1 MTIVN
6 IKTKKTIGVIIII
19 ILVTTAFL
27 IYSTKSYEFQSK
39 KSDVTSDSLSD
50 IKNFAV
56 YYGYTVNQTVLNYL
70 NGFNMVIVQPDA
82 FSVSNLSVL
91 SSIKIAYI
99 DLGEYDGS
107 NLGNFTINASTI
119 AIGYDSQWNQT
130 IVNVTSNLWN
140 EYILNMVNQSLKL
153 GFNGVLFDDLDVVEQ
168 YPWEYNSFVDII
180 SNVSHTFP
188 HAIIGVN
195 RGFELLKSMSK
206 YVSFDLYEDFGSLYN
221 FSTDSYQ
228 ILNISQR
235 NNLTNRLEMIQSLG
249 IYVLG
254 LGYSG
259 LPYDFTYNYD
269 LELGKY
275 CNIPVYV
282 SNITLSS
289 LW

>member
-1 MTIVN
+1 VK
-6 IKTKKTIGVIIII
+6 IKTKKTMEVIFII
-19 ILVTTAFL
+19 ILITTAFL
-27 IYSTKSYEFQSK
+27 IYSAISNEFYPKTRSIN
-39 KSDVTSDSLSD
+39 SNSLSN

-56 YYGYTVNQTVLNYL
+56 YYGYNINETVLNYL
-70 NGFNMVIVQPDA
+70 NEFNMVIVQPDA
-82 FSVSNLSVL
+82 FSVSNLSAL
-91 SSIKIAYI
+91 NSIKIAYI

-107 NLGNFTINASTI
+107 NLGNFTINNSAI

-130 IVNVTSNLWN
+130 IVNVSSNLWN

-180 SNVSHTFP
+180 SNVSHAFP
-188 HAIIGVN
+188 NAIIGVN
-195 RGFELLKSMSK
+195 RGFELLKSITK
-206 YVSFDLYEDFGSLYN
+206 YVNFVLYEDFGSLYN

-235 NNLTNRLEMIQSLG
+235 NNLTNSLEMIHSLG
-249 IYVLG
+249 MYVLG
-254 LGYSG
+254 LGYSA
-259 LPYDFTYNYD
+259 LPHDYIYNYD
-269 LELGKY
+269 AELAKY
-275 CNIPVYV
+275 YNIPIYI

>member
-1 MTIVN
+1 MK
-6 IKTKKTIGVIIII
+6 IKTKKTMEVIFII
-19 ILVTTAFL
+19 ILITTAFL
-27 IYSTKSYEFQSK
+27 IYSDISNEFYPKTRGINSN
-39 KSDVTSDSLSD
+39 SLSN

-56 YYGYTVNQTVLNYL
+56 YYGYNINETILNYL
-70 NGFNMVIVQPDA
+70 NEFNMVIVQPDA
-82 FSVSNLSVL
+82 FSISNLSAL
-91 SSIKIAYI
+91 NSIKIAYI

-107 NLGNFTINASTI
+107 NLGNFTINSSTI

-130 IVNVTSNLWN
+130 IVNVSSNLWN

-180 SNVSHTFP
+180 SNVSHAFP
-188 HAIIGVN
+188 NAIIGVN
-195 RGFELLKSMSK
+195 RGFELLKSITK
-206 YVSFDLYEDFGSLYN
+206 YVNFVLYEDFGSLYN

-235 NNLTNRLEMIQSLG
+235 NNLTNNLEIIHSLG
-249 IYVLG
+249 LYVLG
-254 LGYSG
+254 LGYSA
-259 LPYDFTYNYD
+259 LPHDYIYNYD
-269 LELGKY
+269 TELSKY
-275 CNIPVYV
+275 YNIPIYI

>member
-1 MTIVN
+1 VK
-6 IKTKKTIGVIIII
+6 IKTKKTMEIIFII
-19 ILVTTAFL
+19 ILITTAFL
-27 IYSTKSYEFQSK
+27 IYSSISNEFYQKTRGINSN
-39 KSDVTSDSLSD
+39 SLSN

-56 YYGYTVNQTVLNYL
+56 YYGYNINETVLNYL
-70 NGFNMVIVQPDA
+70 NEFNMVIVQPDA
-82 FSVSNLSVL
+82 FSVSNLSAL
-91 SSIKIAYI
+91 NSIKIAYI

-107 NLGNFTINASTI
+107 NLGNFTINNSAI

-130 IVNVTSNLWN
+130 IVNVSSNLWN

-180 SNVSHTFP
+180 SNVSHAFP
-188 HAIIGVN
+188 NAIIGVN
-195 RGFELLKSMSK
+195 RGFELLKSITK
-206 YVSFDLYEDFGSLYN
+206 YVNFVLYEDFGSLYN

-235 NNLTNRLEMIQSLG
+235 NNLTNSLEMIHSLG
-249 IYVLG
+249 MYVLG
-254 LGYSG
+254 LGYSA
-259 LPYDFTYNYD
+259 LPHDYIYNYD
-269 LELGKY
+269 TELAKY
-275 CNIPVYV
+275 YNIPIYI